1 MNFFGIGLP
10 EMILILVVALLVFG
24 PKKLPEI
31 GKSLGKALRSF
42 QDASRDFQDEFKRQA
57 AALEGDA
64 PPTASLPAQAS
75 ELAAIS
81 ATIDPTDN
89 LEAAVEA
96 EVISEVDVAT
106 MTQPVASAESAERSA

>member
-57 AALEGDA
+57 AAFESE
-64 PPTASLPAQAS
+64 PTPTASLPAQAEPVTPS
-75 ELAAIS
+75 QALSEFEKVDVEQVEAMDSEELAS
-81 ATIDPTDN
+81 TPDP
-89 LEAAVEA
+89 
-96 EVISEVDVAT
+96 SE
-106 MTQPVASAESAERSA
+106 SLESAA